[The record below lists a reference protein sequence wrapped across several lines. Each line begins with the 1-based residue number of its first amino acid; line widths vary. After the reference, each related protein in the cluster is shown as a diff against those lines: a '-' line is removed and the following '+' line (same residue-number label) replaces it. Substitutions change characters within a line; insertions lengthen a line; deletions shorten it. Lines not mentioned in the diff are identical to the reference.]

1 MLKSVEDISATMKR
15 LKIEIPVDAVEE
27 RIKKGLKEAQKQARI
42 PGFRPGKAPMN
53 MIEKKFGKEVEM
65 DVMEK
70 IVSEYYVKSLKEG
83 GFVPVASP
91 IVEESFDFKRNEPIN
106 FTVMVE
112 VRPKI
117 ENLNYENIPVKD
129 VPVVVNEDDIDSVI
143 NRFLEERAVFESI
156 EEAASATDL
165 VVYDS
170 KIKEDETEHKDLAI
184 KLDTSL
190 FPKNFT
196 EAFVGKKKGDS
207 FECEVD
213 FPQDSPT
220 EYAGKKLTFA
230 ISVKEV
236 KRRVVPEFN
245 DELVKDLNFSSTD
258 ELRAK
263 IRENLTAAKTR
274 EADLEKQREIIK
286 KLAET
291 HDFEVPE
298 SLLLAEL
305 NGIVSQVMKM
315 DKENKK
321 TEDELKEEYREK
333 AVHSVK
339 ATLLMDVIGEKEG
352 ITVSSEDMEA
362 EVIRMA
368 QRYMMPPDD
377 VAKYYMSKDGSFD
390 MLRNAVFE
398 KKVLNFLLGKT
409 VVEKGE

>member
-1 MLKSVEDISATMKR
+1 MLKSVDDISATMKR
-15 LKIEIPVDAVEE
+15 LKIEIPADAVEE
-27 RIKKGLKEAQKQARI
+27 RIQKGLKEAQKQARI

-70 IVSEYYVKSLKEG
+70 IVSEYYAKSLKEG

-129 VPVVVNEDDIDSVI
+129 VPVVVNDEDIDSVI

-190 FPKNFT
+190 FPKNLT
-196 EAFVGKKKGDS
+196 DSFVGKKKGDS

-220 EYAGKKLTFA
+220 EYAGKKLTFE

-236 KRRVVPEFN
+236 KRRNVPEFN

-339 ATLLMDVIGEKEG
+339 ATLLLDVIGEKEG

-398 KKVLNFLLGKT
+398 KKVLNFLLGKS
-409 VVEKGE
+409 VAEKGE

>member
-1 MLKSVEDISATMKR
+1 MLKSVDDISATMKR
-15 LKIEIPVDAVEE
+15 LKIEIPVEAVEE
-27 RIKKGLKEAQKQARI
+27 RIQKGLKEAQKQARI

-53 MIEKKFGKEVEM
+53 LIEKKFGKDVEL

-70 IVSEYYVKSLKEG
+70 IVSEYYVKALKEG

-91 IVEESFDFKRNEPIN
+91 IVEESFDFKRNEPIS

-129 VPVVVNEDDIDSVI
+129 VPVVVNDEDIDSVI

-156 EEAASATDL
+156 DEPASATDL

-170 KIKEDETEHKDLAI
+170 KIKEDEAEHKDLAI

-190 FPKNFT
+190 FPKSFT

-220 EYAGKKLTFA
+220 EFAGKKLNFS

-236 KRRVVPEFN
+236 KRRNVPEFN
-245 DELVKDLNFSSTD
+245 DELVKDLNFSSAD

-263 IRENLTAAKTR
+263 IRENLTVAKTR

-305 NGIVSQVMKM
+305 NGIVAQVKKM
-315 DKENKK
+315 NKEDEK
-321 TEDELKEEYREK
+321 TEEALKEEYREK

-339 ATLLMDVIGEKEG
+339 ATLLLDMIGEKEG
-352 ITVSSEDMEA
+352 ITVTNEDMEA
-362 EVIRMA
+362 EVMRMS

-390 MLRNAVFE
+390 MLRNVVFE
-398 KKVLNFLLGKT
+398 KKVLNFLLGKA